1 MKKFPFYKQPD
12 QMDCGPTCLRI
23 VAKHY
28 GKNFSLQR
36 LREISGINR
45 EGVSLLGIS
54 EAAEKIGF
62 RTMGSRLTVDQL
74 IDLELPAIFH
84 WNQNHF
90 VVLYKIK
97 RGIYYIADPGKGL
110 IQFTLAELK
119 QRWLSAGNDLGRFTN
134 APDPAT
140 HNPKLATQTPQPATR
155 NPQPNYDHFGIAL
168 ILFPTPDF
176 HSHEGDKTE
185 GLNWSYLL
193 RYLYQ
198 YKQLVIQLF
207 AGLGVG
213 SLLQLIVPFL
223 TQSIV
228 DIGINTKNLNFIYII
243 LIAQTMLF
251 LGRMSVDFIRSWILL
266 HISTRINIS
275 ILTDFLIKLMKLPMS
290 FFDTKMTGD
299 IMQRMNDQKRIESF
313 LTGSTL
319 NTIFSLFNLILFTG
333 VLAYYNINIFFIF
346 LVSSILYSLWV
357 IAFLKRRRELDFK
370 RFDISSKNQSSIV
383 QLIGGM
389 QEIKLNNCEQQKRWE
404 WEHLQAGLFKFS
416 IKSLSLGQMQQ
427 AGAFFINEGKNILI
441 TFIVAKAVIDGQL
454 TLGGMMAIQYI
465 VGQVNSPIE
474 QLLGFIQQLQ
484 DAKISLERLNEIHQM
499 EDEEPVDQTFLHELP
514 SIKPIQLNNLSFTYP
529 GAGNDPVLNGI
540 NLHIPE
546 GKTTAIV
553 GMSGSGKTT
562 ILKLLLRFYPPQKGE
577 IKIGATYIEQIGFRY
592 WRGQCGIVMQDGFIF
607 SDSIARNIAVADE
620 YPNME
625 KLQHA
630 IRVANIND
638 LIDGLPLGIH
648 TKIGAEGNGISQG
661 QKQRILIARAV
672 YKDPEY
678 IFFDEATN
686 ALDAN
691 NESVIMNNLES
702 FFKGKTVVVVAHR
715 LSTVKNADNI
725 VVLDKGII
733 IEQGTHTEL
742 TNNKGEYYH
751 LVKNQLELGN

>member
-1 MKKFPFYKQPD
+1 MKTFPFYKQPD
-12 QMDCGPTCLRI
+12 QMDCGPTCLRMI
-23 VAKHY
+23 AKHY

-36 LREISGINR
+36 LRDIAGINK

-62 RTMGSRLTVDQL
+62 RIMGSRLTLQQL
-74 IDLELPAIFH
+74 TETDFPVILH

-90 VVLYKIK
+90 VILFKIK
-97 RGIYYIADPGKGL
+97 TTKANGVYHIADPAKGI
-110 IQFTLAELK
+110 IQYTETEFLK
-119 QRWLSAGNDLGRFTN
+119 HWLS
-134 APDPAT
+134 T
-140 HNPKLATQTPQPATR
+140 HNNGHSQ
-155 NPQPNYDHFGIAL
+155 GIAL
-168 ILFPTPDF
+168 MLSTTPAF
-176 HSHEGDKTE
+176 YEQEGDKKTALDF
-185 GLNWSYLL
+185 GFLL

-198 YKQLVIQLF
+198 YKQLVLQLF
-207 AGLGVG
+207 VGLGVG
-213 SLLQLIVPFL
+213 SLLQLIIPFL
-223 TQSIV
+223 TQSVV
-228 DIGINTKNLNFIYII
+228 DIGINTKNLNFIYIV

-251 LGRMSVDFIRSWILL
+251 IGRISVDFIRSWILL
-266 HISTRINIS
+266 HISTRVNIS

-319 NTIFSLFNLILFTG
+319 STIFSLFNLLVFTL

-346 LVSSILYSLWV
+346 LVSSVLYSLWV

-383 QLIGGM
+383 QLIDGM

-404 WEHLQAGLFKFS
+404 WEHLQAGLFRFS
-416 IKSLSLGQMQQ
+416 IKSLSLGQVQQ
-427 AGAFFINEGKNILI
+427 TGAFFINEGKNILI
-441 TFIVAKAVIDGQL
+441 TFLVAKAVIDGQL

-474 QLLGFIQQLQ
+474 QLLGFIQQMQ
-484 DAKISLERLNEIHQM
+484 DAKISLERLNEIHEM
-499 EDEEPVDQTFLHELP
+499 EEEEPVDKVFLKNLPLDQSISLQNVTF
-514 SIKPIQLNNLSFTYP
+514 FYP
-529 GAGNDPVLNGI
+529 GAGNEPVLNEI
-540 NLHIPE
+540 NLNIPQ

-562 ILKLLLRFYPPQKGE
+562 ILKLLLRFYSLQKGE
-577 IKIGATYIEQIGFRY
+577 IKVGAGNLDQIGFGF
-592 WRGQCGIVMQDGFIF
+592 WRSQCGTVMQDGFIF
-607 SDSIARNIAVADE
+607 SDTIAKNITVADE
-620 YPNME
+620 YPDMD
-625 KLQHA
+625 KLKHA
-630 IRVANIND
+630 IKVANIGD
-638 LIDGLPLGIH
+638 LTEGLPLGLN

-672 YKDPEY
+672 YKDPAY

-691 NESVIMNNLES
+691 NEHVIMQNLEA
-702 FFKGKTVVVVAHR
+702 FFEGRTVVVVAHR

-725 VVLDKGII
+725 VVLDKGKIV
-733 IEQGTHTEL
+733 EEGTHEQL
-742 TNNKGEYYH
+742 TKLRGEYYH

>member
-1 MKKFPFYKQPD
+1 MSKNFPYYKQPD
-12 QMDCGPTCLRI
+12 QMDCGPTCLRMI
-23 VAKHY
+23 AKHY
-28 GKNFSLQR
+28 GKNFTIQR

-45 EGVSLLGIS
+45 EGVSMLGIS

-62 RTMGSRLTVDQL
+62 RTTGCKLSLMQL
-74 IDLELPAIFH
+74 KEINLPAILH
-84 WNQNHF
+84 WGQNHF
-90 VVLYKIK
+90 VVLYKAKTKSSQKNSIW
-97 RGIYYIADPGKGL
+97 YIADPAKGL
-110 IQFTLAELK
+110 LK
-119 QRWLSAGNDLGRFTN
+119 YSEQEFINQWLNINQVDSGM
-134 APDPAT
+134 
-140 HNPKLATQTPQPATR
+140 
-155 NPQPNYDHFGIAL
+155 GIAL
-168 ILFPTPDF
+168 TLAPTPAFFSQED
-176 HSHEGDKTE
+176 DKQA

-193 RYLYQ
+193 GYLYQ
-198 YKQLVIQLF
+198 YKQLIIQLF
-207 AGLGVG
+207 IGLGVG

-228 DIGINTKNLNFIYII
+228 DIGINTRNLNFIYVI

-319 NTIFSLFNLILFTG
+319 NIIFSLFNLIIFTG

-346 LVSSILYSLWV
+346 IISSVLYSLWV
-357 IAFLKRRRELDFK
+357 IAFLKKRRDLDFK
-370 RFDISSKNQSSIV
+370 RFDLSSKNQSSIV

-404 WEHLQAGLFKFS
+404 WESLQAGLFKYS
-416 IKSLSLGQMQQ
+416 IKSLSLGQIQQ
-427 AGAFFINEGKNILI
+427 AGAFFINEGKNIII
-441 TFIVAKAVIDGQL
+441 TFLVAKSVIDGQL
-454 TLGGMMAIQYI
+454 TLGGMMAVQYI

-474 QLLGFIQQLQ
+474 QMLGFIQQLQ
-484 DAKISLERLNEIHQM
+484 DSKISLERLNEIHQLA
-499 EDEEPVDQTFLHELP
+499 DEEPVNQVFLNELP
-514 SIKPIQLNNLSFTYP
+514 DNKSINLQNLSFTYP
-529 GAGNDPVLNGI
+529 GAGNEPVLKDI
-540 NLHIPE
+540 SLAIPQ

-562 ILKLLLRFYPPQKGE
+562 ILKLLLRFYTPQKGE
-577 IKIGATYIEQIGFRY
+577 LKVGPCQLDQIGYRY
-592 WRGQCGIVMQDGFIF
+592 WRGKCGTVMQDGFIF
-607 SDSIARNIAVADE
+607 SDTIAKNIAVADE
-620 YPNME
+620 HPNLV
-625 KLQHA
+625 KLKHA
-630 IRVANIND
+630 IKVANIDD
-638 LIDGLPLGIH
+638 LIDGLPLGLN

-686 ALDAN
+686 ALDAH
-691 NESVIMNNLES
+691 NESIIMENLAA

-725 VVLDKGII
+725 VVIDKGII
-733 IEQGTHTEL
+733 IEQGTHSEL
-742 TNNKGEYYH
+742 TQLNGSYYH
-751 LVKNQLELGN
+751 LVKNQLELN

>member
-1 MKKFPFYKQPD
+1 
-12 QMDCGPTCLRI
+12 MDCGPTCLRM

-36 LREISGINR
+36 LRDISGINK

-62 RTMGSRLTVDQL
+62 RTMGTRLTVDQL
-74 IDLELPAIFH
+74 SELELPTILH

-90 VVLYKIK
+90 VVLYRIK
-97 RGIYYIADPGKGL
+97 SNKYYISDPAKGQ
-110 IQFTLAELK
+110 IVYTQAEFL
-119 QRWLSAGNDLGRFTN
+119 QRWLSTNNDGNS
-134 APDPAT
+134 
-140 HNPKLATQTPQPATR
+140 Q
-155 NPQPNYDHFGIAL
+155 GIAM
-168 ILFPTPDF
+168 ILSPSPTF
-176 HSHEGDKTE
+176 YEQEGDKNE
-185 GLNWSYLL
+185 GLNFGFLL
-193 RYLYQ
+193 RYLYR
-198 YKQLVIQLF
+198 YRQLVAQLF
-207 AGLGVG
+207 VGLGVG

-223 TQSIV
+223 TQSVV
-228 DIGINTKNLNFIYII
+228 DIGINTRNLNFIYII

-319 NTIFSLFNLILFTG
+319 NTVFSMFNLVIFTA
-333 VLAYYNINIFFIF
+333 VLAYYNVNIFIIF
-346 LVSSILYSLWV
+346 LASSILYSLWV

-404 WEHLQAGLFKFS
+404 WERLQAGLFKFS
-416 IKSLSLGQMQQ
+416 IKSLSLGQFQQ

-441 TFIVAKAVIDGQL
+441 TFLVAKAVIDGQL

-499 EDEEPVDQTFLHELP
+499 EDEEPADKSFLRDLP
-514 SIKPIQLNNLSFTYP
+514 ADHSIAINNLSFTYP
-529 GAGNDPVLNGI
+529 GAGNEPVLKGI
-540 NLHIPE
+540 DLTIPQ

-562 ILKLLLRFYPPQKGE
+562 ILKLLLRFYVPQRGD
-577 IKIGATYIEQIGFRY
+577 IKVGATHLDQIGYGY
-592 WRGQCGIVMQDGFIF
+592 WRRQCGTVMQDGFIF
-607 SDSIARNIAVADE
+607 SDSIAKNIAIADE
-620 YPNME
+620 YPDMT

-630 IRVANIND
+630 IKVANISD
-638 LIDGLPLGIH
+638 LIESLPLGLN

-672 YKDPEY
+672 YKDPAY

-691 NESVIMNNLES
+691 NESVIMQNLED
-702 FFKGKTVVVVAHR
+702 FFKGRTVVVVAHR

-733 IEQGTHTEL
+733 IEQGTHAEL
-742 TNNKGEYYH
+742 TKKRGEYYN
-751 LVKNQLELGN
+751 LVKNQLELGA

>member
-1 MKKFPFYKQPD
+1 MKNFPFYKQPD
-12 QMDCGPTCLRI
+12 QMDCGPTCLRM

-62 RTMGSRLTVDQL
+62 RTTGTKLTLAQL
-74 IDLELPAIFH
+74 NEIELPAIIH

-90 VVLYKIK
+90 AVLYRIK
-97 RGIYYIADPGKGL
+97 NDIYHIADPAKGL
-110 IQFTLAELK
+110 IQYKKGEFTK
-119 QRWLSAGNDLGRFTN
+119 HWLS
-134 APDPAT
+134 T
-140 HNPKLATQTPQPATR
+140 HNNGHSQ
-155 NPQPNYDHFGIAL
+155 GIAL
-168 ILFPTPDF
+168 MLSPTPELYAQ
-176 HSHEGDKTE
+176 EGDKTD
-185 GLNWSYLL
+185 GINFAYLL
-193 RYLYQ
+193 RYLYR
-198 YKQLVIQLF
+198 YKQLVSQLF
-207 AGLGVG
+207 VGLGVG

-228 DIGINTKNLNFIYII
+228 DIGINTRNLNFIYII

-251 LGRMSVDFIRSWILL
+251 LGRTSVEFIRSWILL

-290 FFDTKMTGD
+290 FFDAKMTGD

-319 NTIFSLFNLILFTG
+319 NIIFSMFNLVIFTG

-346 LVSSILYSLWV
+346 LLSSVVYSLWV
-357 IAFLKRRRELDFK
+357 MAFLKRRRDLDFK

-404 WEHLQAGLFKFS
+404 WERLQAGLFKYS
-416 IKSLSLGQMQQ
+416 IKSLSLGQVQQ
-427 AGAFFINEGKNILI
+427 AGTFFINEGKNIVI
-441 TFIVAKAVIDGQL
+441 TFLVAKAVIDGDL

-499 EDEEPVDQTFLHELP
+499 DDEEPVDKVFLKELP
-514 SIKPIQLNNLSFTYP
+514 TNKSISIKDLSFTYP
-529 GAGNDPVLNGI
+529 GAGNEPVLKGI
-540 NLHIPE
+540 NLDIHE

-562 ILKLLLRFYPPQKGE
+562 ILKLLLRFYSPQKGE
-577 IKIGATYIEQIGFRY
+577 LKVGATNLDQIGYRY
-592 WRGQCGIVMQDGFIF
+592 WRGKCGTVMQDGFIF
-607 SDSIARNIAVADE
+607 SDTIAKNIAVADE
-620 YPNME
+620 YPDMV

-630 IRVANIND
+630 IKMANIAD
-638 LIDGLPLGIH
+638 LIEGLPLGLS

-672 YKDPEY
+672 YKNPEY

-686 ALDAN
+686 SLDAN
-691 NESVIMNNLES
+691 NESIIMQNLEE

-715 LSTVKNADNI
+715 LSTVKNADHI
-725 VVLDKGII
+725 VVLDKGVI
-733 IEQGTHTEL
+733 IEQGTHAQL
-742 TNNKGEYYH
+742 THNKGEYYQ
-751 LVKNQLELGN
+751 LVKNQLELN

>member
-1 MKKFPFYKQPD
+1 
-12 QMDCGPTCLRI
+12 MDCGPTCLRMI
-23 VAKHY
+23 AKHY

-36 LREISGINR
+36 LRDISGINR

-62 RTMGSRLTVDQL
+62 RTMGSRLAVEQL
-74 IDLELPAIFH
+74 GEAELPVILH

-90 VVLYKIK
+90 VVLYKIR
-97 RGIYYIADPGKGL
+97 RGKYYIADPGKGL
-110 IQFTLAELK
+110 IEYTQAEFL
-119 QRWLSAGNDLGRFTN
+119 QRWLSTQNNG
-134 APDPAT
+134 
-140 HNPKLATQTPQPATR
+140 HNQ
-155 NPQPNYDHFGIAL
+155 GIAL
-168 ILFPTPDF
+168 MLSPSPGFYEQ
-176 HSHEGDKTE
+176 EGDKNE
-185 GLNWSYLL
+185 GLNFSFLL
-193 RYLYQ
+193 RYLYR
-198 YKQLVIQLF
+198 YKQLVAQLF
-207 AGLGVG
+207 VGLGVG

-223 TQSIV
+223 TQSVV
-228 DIGINTKNLNFIYII
+228 DIGINTRNLNFIYII

-319 NTIFSLFNLILFTG
+319 NTIFSMFNLVVFTA
-333 VLAYYNINIFFIF
+333 VLAYYNVNIFIIF
-346 LVSSILYSLWV
+346 LASSILYSAWV

-404 WEHLQAGLFKFS
+404 WERLQAGLFKFS
-416 IKSLSLGQMQQ
+416 IKSLSLGQIQQ

-441 TFIVAKAVIDGQL
+441 TFLVAKSVIDGQL

-499 EDEEPVDQTFLHELP
+499 DDEEPIDKSFLKELP
-514 SIKPIQLNNLSFTYP
+514 LDQSIAINNLSFTYP
-529 GAGNDPVLNGI
+529 GAGNEPVLKGI
-540 NLHIPE
+540 DLAIPH

-562 ILKLLLRFYPPQKGE
+562 ILKLLLRFYVPQQGD
-577 IKIGATYIEQIGFRY
+577 IKVGATHLDQIGYGY
-592 WRGQCGIVMQDGFIF
+592 WRRQCGTVMQDGFIF
-607 SDSIARNIAVADE
+607 SDSIAKNIAVADE
-620 YPNME
+620 YPDMN
-625 KLQHA
+625 KLKHA
-630 IRVANIND
+630 IKVANIGD
-638 LIDGLPLGIH
+638 LIESLPLGLN

-672 YKDPEY
+672 YKDPAY

-691 NESVIMNNLES
+691 NESVIMQNLEE
-702 FFKGKTVVVVAHR
+702 FFKGRTVVVVAHR

-725 VVLDKGII
+725 VVLDRGII
-733 IEQGTHTEL
+733 IEQGSHAEL
-742 TNNKGEYYH
+742 TKKKGEYYN